1 MGQRFLQEQAVRGGT
16 GSRPH
21 QFDANQQRI
30 AHSKVDPEIQQILSG
45 SSVAPFGS
53 VQIVAHE
60 VVAEQGGEFLLGRA
74 MRFAEEDKLCR
85 ALVDLHDARD
95 CVLSAADTTRLN
107 ELHENIMQRRC
118 VSTQPLYRAYKSH
131 DDLSALLSFASGEI
145 GSYLDE
151 PFSCDIDDNLRPLGL
166 SLRDVTLNH
175 FTDTL
180 VEKAV
185 PAKKDWWYL

>member
-95 CVLSAADTTRLN
+95 CVLSAADATQY
-107 ELHENIMQRRC
+107 IMQRRY

-131 DDLSALLSFASGEI
+131 DVPSALLSFASGEI